1 MSDRHEGGAVEP
13 RPGEE
18 EGTAWD
24 LGEASRRDFLKL
36 MGFSLGAAAL
46 ASCTPIPERQAV
58 PPLALADGA
67 PLPGVET
74 WYATTC
80 GGCGAG
86 CGLLAKTRDGRPI
99 KIEGNPS
106 SPVSGGAT
114 CAVGQASV
122 LSLYDD
128 RRLKGPLLHGRPAS
142 WAEVDAYVAP
152 RLEAISA
159 RGSGLALLT
168 GTIHGPS
175 SRKLIAD
182 FLARHPQ
189 ARHAVWEPVSF
200 AATREANRRSF
211 GRAVV
216 PSYRFDR
223 ARVVV
228 GIEADFLGT
237 WLSPVEIAR
246 AWARSRRPEGGGP
259 LPRHYQIESGM
270 SLTGGKADRRLAV
283 LPSELGL
290 AALALVRRVA
300 RRAGEAA
307 PDAPDPAID
316 PKILDAVADDLWN
329 HRGESLA
336 VCGVNDLA
344 AQTAVN
350 RLNSLLGNLGRTVD
364 LGRPSQQ
371 NQGDETAV
379 ADLIAAM
386 ERGEVQGLLLW
397 GVNPLYDH
405 PEAGRLARALEGVP
419 LKVSFTERLD
429 ETAALADV
437 VAPDHHFLES
447 WGDAEPV
454 EGCLGLR
461 QPAIA
466 PLFDTRA
473 VNASLLRWMG
483 EEQPDAYG
491 HLREHWEREIFP
503 RQTRW
508 AGFDDFWDHSLQD
521 GACEMAK
528 PADEPAPARD
538 AGDLAVATA
547 AILAAHQ
554 EARSQ
559 GGYEVLLYEKVGLRD
574 GRHANNPWL
583 QELPDPVSRV
593 AWGNQ
598 IDLSPRMAAEL
609 GLEEGD
615 VVRLRHGGTS
625 LELPVRFQLGQPHG
639 TVAVALG
646 YGRTRAGKVAD
657 GVGANAF
664 PLVAVR
670 DGFLRDW
677 ASGARLEKT
686 GRSETLAAVQRHS
699 SMEGRPI
706 VRTLT
711 PAALRKGK
719 EEEAHDSLWKEWP
732 REGHHWGMSIDLN
745 ACTGCS
751 ACVVACQSENNVPVV
766 GKDEVSRGRE
776 MHWIRIDRYFE
787 GSADAPEMVHQPMM
801 CQHCGN
807 APCETVCPVLATVH
821 SSDGLNQQVY
831 NRCVGTRYCE
841 NNCPYK
847 VRRFNW
853 FRYEGNPKFD
863 YNMNSD
869 LGRMVLNPDVVVR
882 SRGVMEKC
890 SLCIQRIQAGKLRAE
905 AAGEKLADGAIRT
918 ACQQACPAEAIT
930 FGDLADPQSE
940 VSRKQASSRFYHV
953 LEELNTRPVVGYLA
967 RVRNLPEEEKA

>member
-1 MSDRHEGGAVEP
+1 MLKILEDAGG
-13 RPGEE
+13 PGE
-18 EGTAWD
+18 GWD

-58 PPLALADGA
+58 PPLTLADGA

-80 GGCGAG
+80 GACSAG

-128 RRLKGPLLHGRPAS
+128 RRLKGPLLQGRPAS
-142 WAEVDAYVAP
+142 WAEVDAWVAP

-159 RGSGLALLT
+159 QSASHGSGLALLT
-168 GTIHGPS
+168 GTIHSPS

-182 FLARHPQ
+182 FLARHPGS
-189 ARHAVWEPVSF
+189 RHAVWEPVSL

-216 PSYRFDR
+216 PSYRFDK

-246 AWARSRRPEGGGP
+246 AWARGRRLEGGGEM
-259 LPRHYQIESGM
+259 PRHYQIESGM
-270 SLTGGKADRRLAV
+270 SLTGGKADRRLPV

-307 PDAPDPAID
+307 PDAPDPSID
-316 PKILDAVADDLWN
+316 PRIFDAIADDLWN
-329 HRGESLA
+329 HRGGSL
-336 VCGVNDLA
+336 VVSGVNDLA
-344 AQTAVN
+344 AQTAVS
-350 RLNSLLGNLGRTVD
+350 RLNFLLGNVGRTID
-364 LGRPSQQ
+364 LDRPSQQ
-371 NQGDETAV
+371 NQGDEAAV
-379 ADLIAAM
+379 AELIAAM

-405 PEAGRLARALEGVP
+405 PEAGRIARALEGVP
-419 LKVSFTERLD
+419 LKVSFAERLD

-437 VAPDHHFLES
+437 VAPDHHYLES

-473 VNASLLRWMG
+473 AHASLLRWMG
-483 EEQPDAYG
+483 EEQPDAYR
-491 HLREHWEREIFP
+491 HLREHWQREFFP

-508 AGFDDFWDHSLQD
+508 SSFDDFWDHSLQD

-528 PADEPAPARD
+528 PVDDPAPDHD
-538 AGDLAVATA
+538 AGDLAAATA

-559 GGYEVLLYEKVGLRD
+559 QGCEVLLYEKVGLRD

-615 VVRLRHGGTS
+615 VVRLRHNGTT

-639 TVAVALG
+639 MAAVALG
-646 YGRTRAGKVAD
+646 YGRARAGKVAD

-670 DGFLRDW
+670 DGFHRNW
-677 ASGARLEKT
+677 TSGARLEKT
-686 GRSETLAAVQRHS
+686 GYSETLAAVQRHS

-711 PAALRKGK
+711 PAELRKGK
-719 EEEAHDSLWKEWP
+719 EEERQDTLWKEWP
-732 REGHHWGMSIDLN
+732 REGHHWGMSIDLD

-751 ACVVACQSENNVPVV
+751 ACVVACQAENNVPVV
-766 GKDEVSRGRE
+766 GPEEVSRGRE

-787 GSADAPEMVHQPMM
+787 GSADAPRMVLQPMM

-853 FRYEGNPKFD
+853 FRYAGNPKFD

>member
-1 MSDRHEGGAVEP
+1 MRKDFADAGAGGLGEG
-13 RPGEE
+13 
-18 EGTAWD
+18 WD

-152 RLEAISA
+152 RLEAIAAA
-159 RGSGLALLT
+159 RGGLALLT
-168 GTIHGPS
+168 GTVTSPS
-175 SRKLIAD
+175 TRKLIAD
-182 FLARHPQ
+182 FLARHPGS
-189 ARHAVWEPVSF
+189 RHVVWEPVSL

-216 PSYRFDR
+216 PTYRFDR

-246 AWARSRRPEGGGP
+246 AWARSRRPEGEGTM
-259 LPRHYQIESGM
+259 PRHYQIESGM

-300 RRAGEAA
+300 LRAGEAA
-307 PDAPDPAID
+307 PDAPDPAVD
-316 PKILDAVADDLWN
+316 PRLLDAIADDLWD
-329 HRGESLA
+329 HPGESL
-336 VCGVNDLA
+336 VVSGVNDLA
-344 AQTAVN
+344 VQTAVN
-350 RLNSLLGNLGRTVD
+350 RLNVLLRNAGRTID
-364 LGRPSQQ
+364 LDRPSQQ
-371 NQGDETAV
+371 SQGDEAAV
-379 ADLIAAM
+379 ADLIAAL

-405 PEAGRLARALEGVP
+405 PEAGRIARALANVP
-419 LKVSFTERLD
+419 LKISFAERLD

-437 VAPDHHFLES
+437 IAPDHHFLES

-454 EGCLGLR
+454 EGCFGLR

-466 PLFDTRA
+466 PLFNTRA
-473 VNASLLRWMG
+473 VPASLLRWMG
-483 EEQPDAYG
+483 EEQPDAYR
-491 HLREHWEREIFP
+491 HLREHWQRELFP

-508 AGFDDFWDHSLQD
+508 ARFDDFWDHSLQD
-521 GACEMAK
+521 GACEIA
-528 PADEPAPARD
+528 PPESGPAPARD
-538 AGDLAVATA
+538 AGDLAAATA
-547 AILAAHQ
+547 AILAAHR

-559 GGYEVLLYEKVGLRD
+559 QGYEVLLYEKVGLRD

-583 QELPDPVSRV
+583 QELPDPVSRLT
-593 AWGNQ
+593 WGNQ
-598 IDLSPRMAAEL
+598 IDLSPRMAAEM

-615 VVRLRHGGTS
+615 VVRLRHGGTV
-625 LELPVRFQLGQPHG
+625 LELPVRLQPGQPHG
-639 TVAVALG
+639 MVAVALG

-664 PLVAVR
+664 PLVAAR
-670 DGFLRDW
+670 DGFHRNW

-686 GRSETLAAVQRHS
+686 GYHEALAAVQRHS

-711 PAALRKGK
+711 PAELRRGK
-719 EEEAHDSLWKEWP
+719 EEEPHDSLWKEWP

-751 ACVVACQSENNVPVV
+751 ACVVACQAENNVPVV
-766 GKDEVSRGRE
+766 GPEEVTRGRE
-776 MHWIRIDRYFE
+776 MHWIRIDRYYE
-787 GSADAPEMVHQPMM
+787 GSADAPQMVLQPMM

-821 SSDGLNQQVY
+821 SADGLNQQVY

-853 FRYEGNPKFD
+853 FRYAGNPKFD

-940 VSRKQASSRFYHV
+940 VARKQASPRFYHV

-967 RVRNLPEEEKA
+967 RVRNLPEEDKA

>member
-1 MSDRHEGGAVEP
+1 MFNTHD
-13 RPGEE
+13 EE
-18 EGTAWD
+18 APWD

-114 CAVGQASV
+114 CATGQAAV

-128 RRLKGPLLHGRPAS
+128 RRLRGPLLQGRPAS

-152 RLEAISA
+152 RLAAISA
-159 RGSGLALLT
+159 QSAARGGLALLT
-168 GTIHGPS
+168 GTIHSPS
-175 SRKLIAD
+175 SRKLIAG
-182 FLARHPQ
+182 FLARHPGS
-189 ARHAVWEPVSF
+189 RHAVWEPVSF

-211 GRAVV
+211 GRAVI
-216 PSYRFDR
+216 PQYRFDR
-223 ARVVV
+223 ARRVV

-237 WLSPVEIAR
+237 WLSPVEIAK
-246 AWARSRRPEGGGP
+246 AWARGRRPDAGGP

-300 RRAGEAA
+300 RRAGEGA
-307 PDAPDPAID
+307 PDAPDPALD
-316 PKILDAVADDLWN
+316 PKTLDAVADDLWS
-329 HRGESLA
+329 HRGESLV

-344 AQTAVN
+344 VQTAVN
-350 RLNSLLGNLGRTVD
+350 RLNFLLGNVGRTVD
-364 LGRPSQQ
+364 PGRPSQQ
-371 NQGDETAV
+371 NQGDEAAV
-379 ADLIAAM
+379 ADLIAAV

-405 PEAGRLARALEGVP
+405 PEAGRLARALANVP
-419 LKVSFTERLD
+419 LKVSFAERLD

-454 EGCLGLR
+454 EGCFGLR

-473 VNASLLRWMG
+473 AEASLLRWMG
-483 EEQPDAYG
+483 EERPDAYR
-491 HLREHWEREIFP
+491 HLREHWQRELFP

-508 AGFDDFWDHSLQD
+508 ASFDDFWDHSLQD
-521 GACEMAK
+521 GACELN
-528 PADEPAPARD
+528 PSTPEPAPAHD
-538 AGDLAVATA
+538 AGDLAAATA
-547 AILAAHQ
+547 AIVAAHQ

-559 GGYEVLLYEKVGLRD
+559 KGYEVLLYEKVGLRD

-583 QELPDPVSRV
+583 QELPDPVSRLT
-593 AWGNQ
+593 WGNQ
-598 IDLSPRMAAEL
+598 IDLSPRLAAEL

-615 VVRLRHGGTS
+615 VVALRHGNLAPKAS
-625 LELPVRFQLGQPHG
+625 LELPVRLQPGQPQG
-639 TVAVALG
+639 MVAVALG

-657 GVGANAF
+657 GLGANAF
-664 PLVAVR
+664 PLAAVR
-670 DGFLRDW
+670 DGFLRGW
-677 ASGARLEKT
+677 AAGARLEKM
-686 GRSETLAAVQRHS
+686 GRRETLAAVQRQS

-706 VRTLT
+706 VRTVT
-711 PAALRKGK
+711 PAELRKGR
-719 EEEAHDSLWKEWP
+719 EGEEAQDSLWKVWP
-732 REGHHWGMSIDLN
+732 REGHHWGMAIDLD
-745 ACTGCS
+745 ACIGCS
-751 ACVVACQSENNVPVV
+751 ACVVACQAENNVPVV
-766 GKDEVSRGRE
+766 GKDQVRRQRI
-776 MHWIRIDRYFE
+776 MHWIRIDRYQRDDGQAIF
-787 GSADAPEMVHQPMM
+787 HQPMM
-801 CQHCGN
+801 C
-807 APCETVCPVLATVH
+807 
-821 SSDGLNQQVY
+821 
-831 NRCVGTRYCE
+831 
-841 NNCPYK
+841 
-847 VRRFNW
+847 
-853 FRYEGNPKFD
+853 
-863 YNMNSD
+863 
-869 LGRMVLNPDVVVR
+869 
-882 SRGVMEKC
+882 
-890 SLCIQRIQAGKLRAE
+890 
-905 AAGEKLADGAIRT
+905 
-918 ACQQACPAEAIT
+918 
-930 FGDLADPQSE
+930 
-940 VSRKQASSRFYHV
+940 
-953 LEELNTRPVVGYLA
+953 
-967 RVRNLPEEEKA
+967 